1 MAATMLPPGFA
12 DLEPFVANWCLD
24 GEPERYAKRLAS
36 TMDEI
41 QAFYDAIFPRA
52 EDAIRHLEQ
61 FPLDALPEDAHRLL
75 KLLYSLIVISF
86 AVEIWRQP
94 KIPDTSTSSFELKL
108 EPVP

>member
-75 KLLYSLIVISF
+75 KLLYSLIVVSF